1 MALSA
6 TEDLCSEAP
15 RLPVALLR
23 SGDFS
28 DDVLEECQRVCR
40 WAVVSNLRIWIK
52 PDRPLVVVVRLPPR
66 LDYRV
71 SQPFRAIVPW
81 GDASNFLNQALE
93 SRPDIH
99 QPRERFMLSLV
110 THIAPRLLQF

>member
-6 TEDLCSEAP
+6 TEDLSSEAP
-15 RLPVALLR
+15 RLPIALLR
-23 SGDFS
+23 SRDFS
-28 DDVLEECQRVCR
+28 VEMLEESQRVGR
-40 WAVVSNLRIWIK
+40 WAVVSNFRFWIT

-99 QPRERFMLSLV
+99 QPR
-110 THIAPRLLQF
+110 

>member
-1 MALSA
+1 MALPA
-6 TEDLCSEAP
+6 REDLCREAP
-15 RLPVALLR
+15 RLSVAMLR
-23 SGDFS
+23 SGAFS

-40 WAVVSNLRIWIK
+40 WAVASNLRIWIK
-52 PDRPLVVVVRLPPR
+52 QDRPLVVVVRLPPR

-71 SQPFRAIVPW
+71 SHPFRSIVSL

-99 QPRERFMLSLV
+99 QPR
-110 THIAPRLLQF
+110 